1 MMELPLDQRLKA
13 QPRLKIQ
20 GGVMSEEREY
30 LVEEDSGGGE
40 APEFI
45 FDHWKV
51 MMEGSPGE
59 LTFPVHSVSNDE
71 S

>member
-1 MMELPLDQRLKA
+1 
-13 QPRLKIQ
+13 
-20 GGVMSEEREY
+20 MSEEREY

-51 MMEGSPGE
+51 MMEGSLGE
-59 LTFPVHSVSNDE
+59 LTFPVHSVSGDE